1 MGLYLQHSTLTSG
14 LSGDGLV
21 VAKSQAP
28 RTEVKHLLFCCK
40 LWKSVSCIKSL
51 CFCNFTCCL
60 GLLLPVPSI
69 RMYLSAG
76 SRGRLWGPSEMWVT
90 QARGTVWAPGPSR
103 PPASPASWCHPL
115 PEPQAAGTGSLP
127 EGTGPVVCSGRCV
140 GREASQGGT
149 ALTQRGSVDAH
160 RPAVPARRGSQAPSQ
175 DRTAGPGVPIASLDC
190 PACAAESGGGEHRDS
205 SPQPRNLCRP
215 TPPWLCSRASSPGQL

>member
-1 MGLYLQHSTLTSG
+1 
-14 LSGDGLV
+14 
-21 VAKSQAP
+21 
-28 RTEVKHLLFCCK
+28 
-40 LWKSVSCIKSL
+40 
-51 CFCNFTCCL
+51 
-60 GLLLPVPSI
+60 
-69 RMYLSAG
+69 
-76 SRGRLWGPSEMWVT
+76 MWVT

-103 PPASPASWCHPL
+103 PPTSPASWCHPL

-175 DRTAGPGVPIASLDC
+175 DRTAGPRVPIASLDC
-190 PACAAESGGGEHRDS
+190 PACAAESGGWGTPGFLSSAQESVPADS
-205 SPQPRNLCRP
+205 AMALLPGFQ
-215 TPPWLCSRASSPGQL
+215 SRAALTTTPGPAHTARRPPPAPQCLWGDRGVGGSQRGTRD